1 MVERASASAG
11 EELERLPSLE
21 QGLRDE
27 SLCQM
32 GEVRKEHKRRGSSIS
47 DKVGSLGMCPVGC
60 VCVCLR
66 KGEGKFLS

>member
-1 MVERASASAG
+1 M
-11 EELERLPSLE
+11 
-21 QGLRDE
+21 
-27 SLCQM
+27 
-32 GEVRKEHKRRGSSIS
+32 S